1 MTKIES
7 AIRRKDVEKA
17 APEGLRDV
25 LYGLERCIVAASG
38 GVDSLTLAVA
48 ADRLLPGRCRIIHAT
63 SPAVPGYDSKRV
75 RETAKT
81 LGLDLGV
88 IETGEFA
95 DPEYINNPV
104 DRCRTCKSHLYA
116 ALQAVTKSAEA
127 KGAAPPAIVSGANT
141 DDLGEYR
148 PGLDAAGEF
157 GVRHPYIEAGM
168 GKEDIRKLARDLGL
182 PFADLP
188 ASPCLASRIYT
199 GTQITP
205 ERLAAVEYA
214 EKLIKKET
222 GLLVVR
228 CRIRE
233 AEMLVEVESRALRG
247 SSGGNAALLAALEKL
262 RTRVSD
268 FFPFIKEVRLDR
280 EGYRPGR
287 AFIQPS

>member
-1 MTKIES
+1 MTKYEADVS
-7 AIRRKDVEKA
+7 RNDVERA
-17 APEGLRDV
+17 APESLRDV
-25 LYGLERCIVAASG
+25 LSGLGSCIVAASG
-38 GVDSLTLAVA
+38 GVDSLTLAVT
-48 ADRLLPGRCRIIHAT
+48 ADRLLPGRCRIMHAV

-81 LGLDLGV
+81 LGLDLTV

-95 DPEYINNPV
+95 DPEYLENPV
-104 DRCRTCKSHLYA
+104 DRCRHCKTHLYA
-116 ALQAVTKSAEA
+116 ALQAVAENEA
-127 KGAAPPAIVSGANT
+127 AGAATPAIVSGANV

-148 PGLDAAGEF
+148 PGLDAAREF
-157 GVRHPYIEAGM
+157 GVRHPYIEAVM
-168 GKEDIRKLARDLGL
+168 GKADIRKLARDLGL

-199 GTQITP
+199 GTKITP

-214 EKLIKKET
+214 EKLLKKET
-222 GLLVVR
+222 GLSVLR

-233 AEMLVEVESRALRG
+233 TEMLVEVEAQALRG

-262 RTRVSD
+262 RERIID
-268 FFPFIKEVRLDR
+268 FFPFIKELRLDR
-280 EGYRPGR
+280 EEYRPGR